1 MESIKTKTE
10 KKEKNDDSTVLTREK
25 SSKNVPPPP
34 YIPAKISASNT
45 DFDSKSCED
54 IININKMKNLT
65 IDERD
70 ENCEV
75 KNREKNPNNG
85 KIVEKEVEEK
95 SESED
100 ESECDKGKFVNNND
114 TIDNYFILFCYC
126 YFYCYTI
133 ILIVHYFS
141 LLLLLL
147 HFDRVQLSRLL

>member
-45 DFDSKSCED
+45 DFDSKPCED

-100 ESECDKGKFVNNND
+100 ESESDKGNLL
-114 TIDNYFILFCYC
+114 TIMTQLMTILFCCYYC
-126 YFYCYTI
+126 YFQYYTI
-133 ILIVHYFS
+133 IFIVHDFS

-147 HFDRVQLSRLL
+147 HFDRV

>member
-1 MESIKTKTE
+1 MESMKTKTE

-34 YIPAKISASNT
+34 YIPAEISASNT
-45 DFDSKSCED
+45 DFDSKSRED
-54 IININKMKNLT
+54 IINLNNMKNLT
-65 IDERD
+65 IDEKD

-85 KIVEKEVEEK
+85 KIVEKEVEGK

-100 ESECDKGKFVNNND
+100 ESESESDKGKFVSNNG
-114 TIDNYFILFCYC
+114 TIDDYFI
-126 YFYCYTI
+126 
-133 ILIVHYFS
+133 

-147 HFDRVQLSRLL
+147 LSILYHYFYCS